1 MNSTYRPNTETLEPF
16 KAKRADRAGFCQPA
30 IHLGLELD
38 ASGLAPVAEE
48 TGNKKLF
55 CRLPRPLQ
63 VALQAHVTCREP
75 SPDG

>member
-16 KAKRADRAGFCQPA
+16 KPKRADRGGLCPPA

-38 ASGLAPVAEE
+38 ASGRAPIAEG

-63 VALQAHVTCREP
+63 VALQAHVICCEP

>member
-16 KAKRADRAGFCQPA
+16 GARRADRAGFCQPA
-30 IHLGLELD
+30 IHLGLEVD
-38 ASGLAPVAEE
+38 ASGVAPIAEG

-63 VALQAHVTCREP
+63 VALQAHMSCGEP

>member
-16 KAKRADRAGFCQPA
+16 KAKRVDRAGFDPPA

-38 ASGLAPVAEE
+38 ASGLAPVVER

-63 VALQAHVTCREP
+63 VALQAHVSCGEP

>member
-16 KAKRADRAGFCQPA
+16 GARRADRAGFCQPA
-30 IHLGLELD
+30 IHLGLEVD
-38 ASGLAPVAEE
+38 ASGLAPVVER

-63 VALQAHVTCREP
+63 VALQAHMSCGEP